1 MNKETLEHI
10 SSLMDGE
17 LSRETG
23 LFLTRRLSA
32 DEELVGT
39 WERYHL
45 IRDCIRQPGIRMP
58 MVNLSQRMRIA
69 LSEDTAG
76 QDTAG
81 QEAAGQASQPLTSR
95 SWFKPVAGFA
105 IAATVALMAIVAIEP
120 GQVQQGSDIASTPA
134 VQPFSSPNVLP
145 TSPNSQAASYSPQSQ
160 QRNARLNSYLVRHNQ
175 LVGSVSSQGF
185 LSFVPIISNATP
197 EELAA
202 EDPAVEAE
210 KATETE

>member
-58 MVNLSQRMRIA
+58 MVDLSQRMRIA
-69 LSEDTAG
+69 ILA
-76 QDTAG
+76 DTAG
-81 QEAAGQASQPLTSR
+81 QEPAGQSSQSLTSR
-95 SWFKPVAGFA
+95 RWFKPVSGFA

-145 TSPNSQAASYSPQSQ
+145 TSPNSQPASYSPQSQ
-160 QRNARLNSYLVRHNQ
+160 RRNTKLNSYLVRHNQ
-175 LVGSVSSQGF
+175 LVGSVNSQGF
-185 LSFVPIISNATP
+185 LAFVPLISNATP